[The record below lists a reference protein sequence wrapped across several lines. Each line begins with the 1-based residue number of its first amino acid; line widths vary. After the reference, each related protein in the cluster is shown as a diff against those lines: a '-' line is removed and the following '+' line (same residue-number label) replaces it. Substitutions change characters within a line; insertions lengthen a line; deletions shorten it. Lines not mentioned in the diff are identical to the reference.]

1 MTQTK
6 IALWLLKDGVQM
18 KLVDLLPFIIKK
30 EDSVRLSHGL
40 AVRYTKDDD
49 EKGGTISL
57 SRKKVPP
64 SPTEVLVVMD
74 TLKKSMIPPH
84 EAAAD
89 NEIFESDGNFI
100 VRIYLKW
107 RNVH

>member
-1 MTQTK
+1 
-6 IALWLLKDGVQM
+6 M
-18 KLVDLLPFIIKK
+18 KLIELLPFIIKK

-40 AVRYTKDDD
+40 AVRYTKKD
-49 EKGGTISL
+49 EEGGTLSL
-57 SRKKVPP
+57 SRKGVPP
-64 SPTEVLVVMD
+64 SPTEVLVVID
-74 TLKKSMIPPH
+74 TMKQSLIPPH

-107 RNVH
+107 RKLQ